1 MAIQSI
7 EDIMK
12 KTLLAFLVLALP
24 LFINAHEIEKKPN
37 LSLSAQG
44 VLYKSADELQMNIGI
59 VTIKDTA
66 EKALQENNQKMA
78 AVIKSLTEA
87 GLRPKDYETGHFSIT
102 PTYTPYPKNPP
113 EDWKQS
119 INGFEVNNTIFIHTS
134 LINSAGALID
144 AANKAGAN
152 NINGIN
158 FVLHDQRTHLKEAIA
173 LATAN
178 AIEDAQELAKAA
190 DLQLV
195 RVLSISLDSNG
206 SSSRPT
212 PMYATKAMNYESATS
227 IESGDVKIVAN
238 VTITYEIAPAN

>member
-1 MAIQSI
+1 
-7 EDIMK
+7 MK
-12 KTLLAFLVLALP
+12 KTIFIFIALALP
-24 LFINAHEIEKKPN
+24 LLAQSDEMEKKPTLN
-37 LSLSAQG
+37 LSAQG
-44 VLYKSADELQMNIGI
+44 ILYKSADELQMNIGI

-78 AVIKSLTEA
+78 AVIKSLTDA
-87 GLRPKDYETGHFSIT
+87 GLKSKDYETGHFSIT

-134 LINSAGALID
+134 LINSAGMLID

-178 AIEDAQELAKAA
+178 AIEDARELAKAA
-190 DLQLV
+190 GLNLV
-195 RVLSISLDSNG
+195 RILSISLDRNN

-212 PMYATKAMNYESATS
+212 SMYTAKAMNDESAPS
-227 IESGDVKIVAN
+227 IESGDVKIIAN
-238 VTITYEIAPAN
+238 VTVTYEITQSN

>member
-1 MAIQSI
+1 
-7 EDIMK
+7 MK
-12 KTLLAFLVLALP
+12 NKIFTFLALTLP
-24 LFINAHEIEKKPN
+24 LFIHAHDVEKKPA
-37 LSLSAQG
+37 LTLSAQG
-44 VLYKSADELQMNIGI
+44 VLYKSADELQMNIGV

-78 AVIKSLTEA
+78 AIIKSLTEA
-87 GLRPKDYETGHFSIT
+87 GLKSKDYETGHFSIN

-119 INGFEVNNTIFIHTS
+119 INGFEVNNTIFIHTT
-134 LINSAGALID
+134 LINSAGILID

-158 FVLHDQRTHLKEAIA
+158 FVLHDPRTYWKEAIA

-178 AIEDAQELAKAA
+178 AVSDAQELANAA
-190 DLQLV
+190 SLKLVGILSIDLQSDH
-195 RVLSISLDSNG
+195 RVGAGNA
-206 SSSRPT
+206 
-212 PMYATKAMNYESATS
+212 MYAAKSMNYDSAPS
-227 IESGDVKIVAN
+227 IESGDVKVIAN